1 MTLSLKQRDMILES
15 LISKLAMYR
24 ETYYTTKSAQHR
36 DILEVKVNDYKALI
50 EFVRSKL

>member
-15 LISKLAMYR
+15 LTSNLAKFQR
-24 ETYYTTKSAQHR
+24 AYYTTKSAQHR
-36 DILEVKVNDYKALI
+36 DILEVKVNDYKTLI